1 MQRYTIKQIWRSMKE
16 AEQGEFVRY
25 EGVKQLLDDYKEGE
39 QYMYE
44 RYIEEQA
51 RKWEERR
58 KVKHLEVR
66 VRTLYYIIMAMMGM
80 VVGKLIG
87 WSFGFYD

>member
-16 AEQGEFVRY
+16 SDDGEFVRY
-25 EGVKQLLDDYKEGE
+25 EGVKQLLDDYKAQE
-39 QYMYE
+39 QLMYE
-44 RYIEEQA
+44 YYKEEQV

-66 VRTLYYIIMAMMGM
+66 VRVLYYIIMVMMG
-80 VVGKLIG
+80 VVLSDLVI
-87 WSFGFYD
+87 WSLGVL

>member
-16 AEQGEFVRY
+16 SDDGEFVRY

-44 RYIEEQA
+44 RYKEEQA

-58 KVKHLEVR
+58 KVKHLEAR
-66 VRTLYYIIMAMMGM
+66 VNALYCIIMVMMGM

-87 WSFGFYD
+87 WSLGVL

>member
-25 EGVKQLLDDYKEGE
+25 EDSKQVIDDYIAQE
-39 QYMYE
+39 QLMYE
-44 RYIEEQA
+44 HYKEEQA

-66 VRTLYYIIMAMMGM
+66 VRVLYYIIMAMMGM
-80 VVGKLIG
+80 VVGKLVG
-87 WSFGFYD
+87 WSFGL

>member
-16 AEQGEFVRY
+16 SDDGEFVRY
-25 EGVKQLLDDYKEGE
+25 EGVKQLLDDYIAQE
-39 QYMYE
+39 QLMYE
-44 RYIEEQA
+44 YYKEEQA

-66 VRTLYYIIMAMMGM
+66 VRVLYCIIMAMMGM

-87 WSFGFYD
+87 WSLGVL

>member
-1 MQRYTIKQIWRSMKE
+1 MQRYTTKHFWRMKE
-16 AEQGEFVRY
+16 SEDGEFVRY
-25 EGVKQLLDDYKEGE
+25 EEARQLLDDYKAQE
-39 QYMYE
+39 QLMYE
-44 RYIEEQA
+44 YYKEEQA

-66 VRTLYYIIMAMMGM
+66 VRGLYYIIMVMMGM

-87 WSFGFYD
+87 WSFGL

>member
-16 AEQGEFVRY
+16 SNEGEFVRY
-25 EGVKQLLDDYKEGE
+25 EGVKQLLDDYKKAE

-44 RYIEEQA
+44 RYKEEQEK
-51 RKWEERR
+51 KWEERR

-66 VRTLYYIIMAMMGM
+66 VRVLYCIIMAMMG
-80 VVGKLIG
+80 VVLSKLIG
-87 WSFGFYD
+87 WSLGIL